1 MKKLKALFFALILMT
16 GSVYAQEDGGITD
29 EELWKY
35 ALMTEVIEQMKKD
48 INTAINEM
56 IKNQEGIDGKRY
68 LELAKT
74 KGDAAKL
81 AEIEAT
87 DFEKEFLQLVEDE
100 KEKRIDAIKTVNQEL
115 ATKMVGDQGRT
126 YKAIKEALDSDAELK
141 SKYEALQ
148 NQIRFNGEG

>member
-1 MKKLKALFFALILMT
+1 MKKLKALFFALVLMT

>member
-1 MKKLKALFFALILMT
+1 MKKFKVLFFALAIMT
-16 GSVYAQEDGGITD
+16 GSAYAQEDGGITN

-48 INTAINEM
+48 INTAINDM

-74 KGDAAKL
+74 KGDDAKL
-81 AEIEAT
+81 AEINAT

-115 ATKMVGDQGRT
+115 ATKMIGDQGRT
-126 YKAIKEALDSDAELK
+126 YKAIKEALAGDAELK

-148 NQIRFNGEG
+148 GQIRFNGEG